1 MSNVYS
7 NVQDNEFSDESIID
21 RRADRAWRCQEMPR
35 PSLGRFVDFFFFLP
49 LFQKIRNSRVVM
61 EFEGG
66 DGEIEGVEG
75 KIEGGVGKIEGCEG
89 I

>member
-1 MSNVYS
+1 
-7 NVQDNEFSDESIID
+7 
-21 RRADRAWRCQEMPR
+21 MPR
-35 PSLGRFVDFFFFLP
+35 PSLGRFVDLLLFLP

-66 DGEIEGVEG
+66 EGEIEGVEG
-75 KIEGGVGKIEGCEG
+75 KIESGVGKIEGGEG